1 MKILFDFGQQRTF
14 GRAALFYVGHF
25 LIAVVSAGLAGT
37 VAGAHA
43 YGASAHSVASSAGQL
58 VALIY
63 SGAICVSVIVQR
75 NLSYKYYVLLVLVL
89 PAAVMFGALGGLVIP
104 TFLTTRPGARDG
116 APLTGREIASR
127 TFAARATEGPIGRRS
142 PITR

>member
-1 MKILFDFGQQRTF
+1 MKVLFDFGKQRTI
-14 GRAALFYVGHF
+14 GQAALFYVCHL

-43 YGASAHSVASSAGQL
+43 HGASAHTVASSAGQL

-63 SGAICVSVIVQR
+63 SGAVCVSVIMQR
-75 NLSYKYYVLLVLVL
+75 NLSYKYYALLGLVL
-89 PAAVMFGALGGLVIP
+89 PAAMMFGALGGLVIP
-104 TFLTTRPGARDG
+104 TFLTARPWARED

-127 TFAARATEGPIGRRS
+127 TFVARTPGGPFGRKS